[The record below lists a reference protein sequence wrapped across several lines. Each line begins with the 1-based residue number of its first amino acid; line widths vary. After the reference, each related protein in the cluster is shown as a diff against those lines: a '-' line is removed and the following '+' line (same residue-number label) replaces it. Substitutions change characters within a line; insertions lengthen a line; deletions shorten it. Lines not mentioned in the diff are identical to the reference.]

1 MFKVLDEVCTP
12 KRGTKYSAYVDLFAR
27 EDVVIGA
34 GETKIVKLG
43 VKIDLDKLAKTVYD
57 VSYSY
62 ILKAHNKAL
71 QEDFHNFLQK
81 YYLEVALRS
90 SLGVKGL
97 IISNGIGIIDL
108 DYPDEIGLIVHN
120 PIISIEKEVS
130 FNKNDDY
137 IEVEYWGVPNKK
149 EHSGSKRFKIS
160 KGDKVAQC
168 TLKEHKGYLMGYET
182 EALRTGG
189 FGSTDKKEDIPM
201 FDKPDFFKCNEL
213 N

>member
-1 MFKVLDEVCTP
+1 MFKILDEVCTP

-27 EDVVIGA
+27 EDITIGA

-43 VKIDLDKLAKTVYD
+43 VKLDMDFFESMFNPDKLDFKTAKVGGL
-57 VSYSY
+57 YSDDELR
-62 ILKAHNKAL
+62 IQKHQL
-71 QEDFHNFLQK
+71 HNFLK
-81 YYLEVALRS
+81 SHYLEIALRS

-97 IISNGIGIIDL
+97 IIANGIGIIDL

-120 PIISIEKEVS
+120 PLKPYELNEPDIDESHYELVS
-130 FNKNDDY
+130 ESNSYFIN
-137 IEVEYWGVPNKK
+137 
-149 EHSGSKRFKIS
+149 

-182 EALRTGG
+182 ETLRAGG
-189 FGSTDKKEDIPM
+189 FGSTDNKEEAPI
-201 FDKPDFFKCNEL
+201 FDKPDLFKCNVV

>member
-1 MFKVLDEVCTP
+1 MFKILDEVCTP

-43 VKIDLDKLAKTVYD
+43 VKIDLEKILDGIDNIYPYNEGMLPKYKLDYFMKT
-57 VSYSY
+57 
-62 ILKAHNKAL
+62 N
-71 QEDFHNFLQK
+71 
-81 YYLEVALRS
+81 YLEVALRS

-120 PIISIEKEVS
+120 PVQIREFVQNGNNYTTVVDS
-130 FNKNDDY
+130 DDSEFV
-137 IEVEYWGVPNKK
+137 IK
-149 EHSGSKRFKIS
+149 

-168 TLKEHKGYLMGYET
+168 TLKEHKGFLLGYET
-182 EALRTGG
+182 NIERVGG
-189 FGSTDKKEDIPM
+189 FGSTDKKEEAPI